1 MMTAWFGL
9 ELLSGFERV
18 VQNLTRI
25 FHVWFL
31 LFAGELSYISELTYQ
46 RISTANNRRGKCYFS
61 SLPSVKDT
69 QWGCFTSLAGNV
81 DLVESI

>member
-1 MMTAWFGL
+1 MMTALFGL

-25 FHVWFL
+25 FHVGFL
-31 LFAGELSYISELTYQ
+31 LSAGELSYISELTYQ
-46 RISTANNRRGKCYFS
+46 RISTVNNRRGKCYFS

-81 DLVESI
+81 DLIESI